1 MPFQTLRNNSQFII
15 LHKEQTPYV
24 ETGLVTNVTTP
35 VPRFT
40 SPMFGQPQE
49 MIVDVTV
56 KVGEQ
61 NFTFQKLPANMDI
74 ADFGNN
80 GNIVV
85 SCSRDAMNAEVT
97 SMKQKSIDH
106 VNSLDYHKD
115 VIAGCDK
122 ILEVLNPEF
131 AEKQKQEKELS
142 TLKGELANIKDLL
155 AQLVASGVQL
165 PEEKRQN
172 NNNNNNNKK

>member
-24 ETGLVTNVTTP
+24 EMGLVTNVTTP

-49 MIVDVTV
+49 MVVDITV

-61 NFTFQKLPANMDI
+61 SFTFQKLPANLDI

-85 SCSRDAMNAEVT
+85 SCSKDAMNAEIS
-97 SMKQKSIDH
+97 SMKQKSSDH
-106 VNSLDYHKD
+106 LNSIDYHKS
-115 VIAGCDK
+115 VIEGCDK
-122 ILEVLNPEF
+122 IIEILNPEF
-131 AEKQKQEKELS
+131 AEKQKQEKELN
-142 TLKGELANIKDLL
+142 TLKGELASIKDLL
-155 AQLVASGVQL
+155 SQLVSSGTKI
-165 PEEKRQN
+165 PEEKQTN
-172 NNNNNNNKK
+172 NNNNNNSKK